1 VHFTRG
7 LITLRRESPVLRRRR
22 FLTGQPANGSP
33 VPDIEWLTRSGDA
46 VDGVEWDDESL
57 ALGVF
62 LNGDAITEMDRGG
75 RRIRSDSF
83 VLCIN
88 AGGGPATFTLPDE
101 VYGREW
107 TVVVDTRDWTVGPQ
121 GEPIPAGGTVETV
134 HKSVVV
140 LRRSRDSATDDV
152 AEP

>member
-1 VHFTRG
+1 
-7 LITLRRESPVLRRRR
+7 
-22 FLTGQPANGSP
+22 
-33 VPDIEWLTRSGDA
+33 
-46 VDGVEWDDESL
+46 
-57 ALGVF
+57 
-62 LNGDAITEMDRGG
+62 
-75 RRIRSDSF
+75 
-83 VLCIN
+83 
-88 AGGGPATFTLPDE
+88 